1 MPFPKNTVPGGVPGG
16 GRIDETIKPGIDG
29 LDAAIEPF
37 GMYSGMTKR
46 LARSDGRFCPQYDS
60 EAIRWEDKD

>member
-1 MPFPKNTVPGGVPGG
+1 MPFPKKTVPGGNG
-16 GRIDETIKPGIDG
+16 GRIEETEGKGVDG

-46 LARSDGRFCPQYDS
+46 LARSDGAFVRMGARGEEEND
-60 EAIRWEDKD
+60 